1 MSARVTDSLPAGR
14 REAERRGVQLET
26 CTGSASLP
34 DGAHI
39 RVSLV
44 FFSECNKRFP
54 EAQNFIRSARPRIKP
69 TIFGESTV
77 ELLMM
82 LLHLTFCGL
91 AGASEHVP

>member
-44 FFSECNKRFP
+44 FSANAISVFTLTCAIFQRFS
-54 EAQNFIRSARPRIKP
+54 I
-69 TIFGESTV
+69 
-77 ELLMM
+77 ELL
-82 LLHLTFCGL
+82 LHF
-91 AGASEHVP
+91 

>member
-44 FFSECNKRFP
+44 FFSECNNTAFW
-54 EAQNFIRSARPRIKP
+54 NV
-69 TIFGESTV
+69 TTV
-77 ELLMM
+77 TKNVTTMSLRENVTKTLVTLVT
-82 LLHLTFCGL
+82 LVTFMSL
-91 AGASEHVP
+91 PAS

>member
-26 CTGSASLP
+26 CTGSASLT

-44 FFSECNKRFP
+44 FFSECNKRFH
-54 EAQNFIRSARPRIKP
+54 IDLRDISA
-69 TIFGESTV
+69 FF
-77 ELLMM
+77 
-82 LLHLTFCGL
+82 H
-91 AGASEHVP
+91 